1 MSTADERR
9 DELVAAAV
17 TDDLDDAERAELDAL
32 RASDP
37 RVQAEID
44 ELRAV
49 SDRLGALAPGPRASA
64 WRDDEPSPALAGAVL
79 ASTEGS
85 GSARRSARP
94 SARPSAPRRRLG
106 LVAAA
111 VALVAVGAGGA
122 LGVQQLVSDDTAEDD
137 LAVQGP
143 PGTLGAVEP
152 VAFAADDDPA
162 DVDAALVAHT
172 WGTEAVLDV
181 EGLPPGQVYDVVFL
195 DVDGTEVSAGA
206 FLGSTVE
213 IHCSVNAAILREDVR
228 VLRIQLPDGTV
239 VRSAELPAVAT

>member
-49 SDRLGALAPGPRASA
+49 SDRLGALAPGLGASA

-79 ASTEGS
+79 ASTEG
-85 GSARRSARP
+85 RTSARP

-122 LGVQQLVSDDTAEDD
+122 LGVQQLVSEDTPEDD

-195 DVDGTEVSAGA
+195 DADGTEVSAGA

>member
-9 DELVAAAV
+9 AELVAAAV

-32 RASDP
+32 RAADP
-37 RVQAEID
+37 GVQVEID

-49 SDRLGALAPGPRASA
+49 ADRFDALLPGTG
-64 WRDDEPSPALAGAVL
+64 WRDDLPSPRLEAAVVAAAGP
-79 ASTEGS
+79 
-85 GSARRSARP
+85 ARP
-94 SARPSAPRRRLG
+94 ATPNRRRLG

-122 LGVQQLVSDDTAEDD
+122 LGVQELRDDGSAQVTAPE
-137 LAVQGP
+137 GP

-152 VAFAADDDPA
+152 VQFAADDDPA

-181 EGLPPGQVYDVVFL
+181 TGLPPGEVYDVVFL
-195 DVDGTEVSAGA
+195 DATGAEVSAGA
-206 FLGSTVE
+206 FLGSVVE
-213 IHCSVNAAILREDVR
+213 IHCSMNAAILREDVR
-228 VLRIQLPDGTV
+228 ALRIQRPDGTV

>member
-49 SDRLGALAPGPRASA
+49 GDRFGALAPGPGASA

-94 SARPSAPRRRLG
+94 SAPRRRLG

-122 LGVQQLVSDDTAEDD
+122 LGVQELVSDDTAEDD

-195 DVDGTEVSAGA
+195 DADGTEVSAGA

>member
-44 ELRAV
+44 DLRAV
-49 SDRLGALAPGPRASA
+49 SDRLGALAPGLGASA
-64 WRDDEPSPALAGAVL
+64 WRDDEPSPALEEAVL
-79 ASTEGS
+79 ASTARTSEA
-85 GSARRSARP
+85 SAASAG
-94 SARPSAPRRRLG
+94 PSAPRRLG

-122 LGVQQLVSDDTAEDD
+122 LGVQQLASDAPDDD

-195 DVDGTEVSAGA
+195 DADGSEVSAGA